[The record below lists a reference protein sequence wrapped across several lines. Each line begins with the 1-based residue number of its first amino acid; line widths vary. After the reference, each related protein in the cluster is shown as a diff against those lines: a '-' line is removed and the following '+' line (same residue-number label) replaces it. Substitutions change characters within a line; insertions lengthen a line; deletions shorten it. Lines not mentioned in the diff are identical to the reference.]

1 MTSLPLLLLLAA
13 LPCSDREATSR
24 LLEETASQRPA
35 ELPAVLDGL
44 EVRAG
49 DMPLRAHGDVKPA
62 EQASAVKAR
71 LEQACALE
79 ASAAREQTPPPPS
92 TPERLRAILDRP
104 EFAHARQRNNDLLQR
119 LLREFEAWMDGFFQS
134 RGAQGFAVG
143 TRALILGLAV
153 AVVLWGVLRLRLRR
167 VGVAKT
173 AARTPA
179 QAEPLKLDSPGEH
192 LQRAR
197 GALGS
202 DAREAIREGLLS
214 LLSALE
220 QRRLARPDRVKT
232 NRELASELP
241 GRGAPDTLVREVE
254 RLVRWYDRAFYSLE
268 PVPSEEAAR
277 FVEDVER
284 LQGTLPGVAP

>member
-13 LPCSDREATSR
+13 LPCADRDATAR
-24 LLEETASQRPA
+24 LLEETASQRPS
-35 ELPAVLDGL
+35 ELPTLLDGL
-44 EVRAG
+44 ESRAG
-49 DMPLRAHGDVKPA
+49 DMPLRAHGDVKPS
-62 EQASAVKAR
+62 EQASAVKTR

-79 ASAAREQTPPPPS
+79 EAAAREQTPPPAS

-119 LLREFEAWMDGFFQS
+119 LLRELEAWMDGFFQS
-134 RGAQGFAVG
+134 RGAKGFAVG

-153 AVVLWGVLRLRLRR
+153 AVVLWGLLRLRLRR
-167 VGVAKT
+167 AGVVKA
-173 AARTPA
+173 AARTQT

-197 GALGS
+197 AALGA